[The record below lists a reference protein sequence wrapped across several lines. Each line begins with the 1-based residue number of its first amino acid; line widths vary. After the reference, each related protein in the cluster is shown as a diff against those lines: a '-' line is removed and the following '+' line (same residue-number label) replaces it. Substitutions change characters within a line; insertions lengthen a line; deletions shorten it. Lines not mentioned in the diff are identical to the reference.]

1 MKEEAGT
8 GSKLGRWLG
17 APVRALSRACDSY
30 VRKMSAC
37 AGHMPT
43 HAAGAMGR
51 GGFAPGAMQAA
62 TFSSRSRRGGGGG
75 VGGDDDDDVGALVR
89 ALSQRQAAS
98 SASATAVPVRSR
110 SVAVGRI
117 DEDAPCEFGAD
128 DARLGPVAPPPHVRR
143 SRSVAVVA
151 GRAGVGFGSGG
162 GAGAMR
168 MGPGVGVGVV
178 CGSPDRRE

>member
-1 MKEEAGT
+1 MKKEAGA

-62 TFSSRSRRGGGGG
+62 TFSSRSRRGGVDGGG
-75 VGGDDDDDVGALVR
+75 DDDDVGALVR

-98 SASATAVPVRSR
+98 SASAATSVPVRSR

-117 DEDAPCEFGAD
+117 DEDAPCEFGAE
-128 DARLGPVAPPPHVRR
+128 DARLGPVAAPPHVRR
-143 SRSVAVVA
+143 SRSVAVGA
-151 GRAGVGFGSGG
+151 GRAGVGFGA

-178 CGSPDRRE
+178 RG

>member
-1 MKEEAGT
+1 MKKEKGE

-51 GGFAPGAMQAA
+51 GGGFAPGAMQAA
-62 TFSSRSRRGGGGG
+62 TFSSRSRRAT
-75 VGGDDDDDVGALVR
+75 GGDDDVVELVR
-89 ALSQRQAAS
+89 ALSQRQA
-98 SASATAVPVRSR
+98 SANRAADEAEVVVPVRSR

-128 DARLGPVAPPPHVRR
+128 DALVGPVVPPHVRR
-143 SRSVAVVA
+143 SRSVAVGGGGLA
-151 GRAGVGFGSGG
+151 GGFG
-162 GAGAMR
+162 GATKK
-168 MGPGVGVGVV
+168 GPGSVV
-178 CGSPDRRE
+178 RG